1 MYICTLQF
9 SFLPSTYPIITVIA
23 DIDPLAGPSCKSA
36 AWEGKARNAFAAAA
50 MKEVIYIQAGEF
62 SNYAGAHFWNTQE
75 SYLSGGEPGDTDI
88 EPDVSF
94 CESVDGQVRSC
105 CVWQ

>member
-1 MYICTLQF
+1 MGVKCI
-9 SFLPSTYPIITVIA
+9 
-23 DIDPLAGPSCKSA
+23 
-36 AWEGKARNAFAAAA
+36 NAFAAA

-94 CESVDGQVRSC
+94 CESVDGQVRPC
-105 CVWQ
+105 CVWQQ

>member
-1 MYICTLQF
+1 
-9 SFLPSTYPIITVIA
+9 
-23 DIDPLAGPSCKSA
+23 
-36 AWEGKARNAFAAAA
+36 

-94 CESVDGQVRSC
+94 CESVDGQVRPC
-105 CVWQ
+105 CVWQQ